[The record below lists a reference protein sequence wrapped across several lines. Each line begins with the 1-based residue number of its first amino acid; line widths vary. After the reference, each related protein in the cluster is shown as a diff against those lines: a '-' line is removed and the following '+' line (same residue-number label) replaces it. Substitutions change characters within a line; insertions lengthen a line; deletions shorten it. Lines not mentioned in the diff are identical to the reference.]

1 MKNTHISTIL
11 KNYFVI
17 GLSLLLPLKKGE
29 TETNLRCFSKLYT
42 NNSKHPYNNP
52 SKYIITFSISKNFPL
67 DVGISLSLYGHAR
80 GGTGTSQLRKFNSL
94 PFPVFRIY
102 ASSHSLSAVTAVA
115 WYHAMHNRADYVP
128 VARAIAP
135 VIAQFYLNN
144 FHESMAHC
152 RCWNAA
158 ADCGNVI
165 PCRLSVYSSKT
176 RLCNPCAFKHAHV
189 CAFVWRPAVVCGT
202 CITSSRTTFTLL
214 MLVIDRP

>member
-1 MKNTHISTIL
+1 MKNTHISIIL

-29 TETNLRCFSKLYT
+29 TETNLRCFPKLYA

-52 SKYIITFSISKNFPL
+52 SKHIITFSIPKNFPL
-67 DVGISLSLYGHAR
+67 DVGISLSLYRHAR

-102 ASSHSLSAVTAVA
+102 ASSHSLSAVTGVA

-158 ADCGNVI
+158 GDCGNVI

-189 CAFVWRPAVVCGT
+189 CAFV
-202 CITSSRTTFTLL
+202 
-214 MLVIDRP
+214 

>member
-1 MKNTHISTIL
+1 MKNTHISIIL

-29 TETNLRCFSKLYT
+29 TETNLRCFSKLYA

-52 SKYIITFSISKNFPL
+52 SKHIITFSIPKNFPL
-67 DVGISLSLYGHAR
+67 DVGISLSLYRHAR

-102 ASSHSLSAVTAVA
+102 ASSHSLSAVTGVA

-158 ADCGNVI
+158 GDCGNVI

-189 CAFVWRPAVVCGT
+189 CAFVWRPVVVCGT

>member
-17 GLSLLLPLKKGE
+17 RLSLLFPLKKGE
-29 TETNLRCFSKLYT
+29 TETNLRYFSKFYT

-52 SKYIITFSISKNFPL
+52 SKHIITFSIPKNFPL

-102 ASSHSLSAVTAVA
+102 ASSHSLSAVTGVA
-115 WYHAMHNRADYVP
+115 WYHAMHNRAGYVP

-158 ADCGNVI
+158 GDCSNVI

-189 CAFVWRPAVVCGT
+189 CAFVWLPAVVCGT